1 MSITEYA
8 IKNNRV
14 TLVALFIIFISAIL
28 IYFKMP
34 RAEDPG
40 FIVRTAVVST
50 YMPGAS
56 PYRME
61 QLITD
66 KIEKAI
72 QEMPEVDS
80 IDSESRT
87 GVSVVSVNIKPEY
100 VEMTPIWDELRRK
113 VEEVAPFLPQ
123 GATFPEVDDDL
134 GDVFGIILSIT
145 GEGFNYAD
153 IEDIA
158 DSVRDEILRLEDVAK
173 VEIKGAQEQR
183 IFVEF
188 HHARLAEM
196 GLSPQQLIQT
206 LSSRNIIDPGGS
218 VTTGDER
225 IVLEPTGNYESIED
239 LKQTII
245 KSPISDE
252 LLYLGDITHIFRG
265 YIDPPAVKMRTNNG
279 ASLAL
284 AVSMRKGGN
293 ITRLGEQINTLI
305 PRFEEAYPLGVE
317 FDWVAF
323 QPELVSKTVN
333 DFVVN
338 LLQAIAVVTLVMLVS
353 LGLRTGIVVASLIP
367 GAILMSI
374 MLMGYLDIGLDQ
386 VSLAALIIA
395 LGMLVD
401 NAIVMVESI
410 LVDMRS
416 GKKAVQAAIDSA
428 AELRVPLLTSSL
440 TTIAAFLPI
449 YLAESE
455 TGEYTAPLFKVV
467 AITLLSSWFLALTM
481 IPLFSSY
488 IIRVKQSGTGASGET
503 VFASPFYTKYR
514 NFLGTLLRRPYFFTL
529 ILSGLFVLVMMM
541 SAWVPKLFFPPSD
554 RPQFAMELEFPLGTD
569 ITKTEAMIKQ
579 TEAFMQETLVVKNK
593 GDEGVV
599 NWGAFIGEG
608 PPLYYLGATYKTTS
622 PEFSYIIT
630 NTTSDAVI
638 QSTIERLERFFWDE
652 FPDLKATLKRLD
664 YGPPVD
670 YPIAIRIMGRAEDK
684 VFDIVNALKR
694 ELSNVAGTK
703 NISDDWG
710 LETKKLLVRVS
721 QPRARRAGLT
731 SEDIATSLQAG
742 LEGIEL
748 TQFREG
754 DEIIPVILRSVA
766 ADRDDIDKLESLSVF
781 AQTTGRSVPLKQV
794 ADVNTTLTWE
804 PAKILRR
811 DRLKTV
817 TVTSELQQKVTAND
831 VITKVLPWLEAE
843 SKKWPP
849 GYRFELGGEA
859 EESAKANDSI
869 VAKLPIAGFIILFLL
884 VMQFNSIRKPIII
897 LVTIPLGLM
906 GVILGLLATNSYMGF
921 MTFLGIISL
930 AGIVINNAIVLLDRI
945 QHEIT
950 ELGRSPQDAIIEAA
964 QRRLRPIL
972 LTTATT
978 VGGLIPLWV
987 SGGAM
992 WEPMAIA
999 IIFGLLFAT
1008 LLTLGFVPMF
1018 YALLYRVS
1026 FKNYEYTLL
1035 DREKI

>member
-14 TLVALFIIFISAIL
+14 TLVALFIIFTSAIL

-66 KIEKAI
+66 KVEKAI
-72 QEMPEVDS
+72 QEMPEVDF

-87 GVSVVSVNIKPEY
+87 SVSVVSVNVKPEY
-100 VEMTPIWDELRRK
+100 TDMTPIWDELRRK
-113 VEEVAPFLPQ
+113 VEEVAPILPQ

-134 GDVFGIILSIT
+134 GDVFGVILSIV

-173 VEIKGAQEQR
+173 VDIKGAQEQR

-188 HHARLAEM
+188 QHARLAEM

-245 KSPISDE
+245 KSPASDE
-252 LLYLGDITHIFRG
+252 LLYLGDITNIFRG
-265 YIDPPAVKMRTNNG
+265 YIDPPSVKMRANNEP
-279 ASLAL
+279 SLAL
-284 AVSMRKGGN
+284 AVSMRDGGN
-293 ITRLGEQINTLI
+293 ITRLGEQINALI
-305 PRFEEAYPLGVE
+305 PRLKQAYPIGVE
-317 FDWVAF
+317 FDWIAF
-323 QPELVSKTVN
+323 QPDIVSKTVN

-338 LLQAIAVVTLVMLVS
+338 LLQAIAVVSIVMLIS

-374 MLMGYLDIGLDQ
+374 MFMGYFDIGLDQ

-416 GKKAVQAAIDSA
+416 GKKAIKAAIDSA
-428 AELRVPLLTSSL
+428 AELRIPLLTSSL

-488 IIRVKQSGTGASGET
+488 VIRVKKSVGDIADGEIYST
-503 VFASPFYTKYR
+503 PFYIRYR
-514 NFLGTLLRRPYFFTL
+514 KFLTILLKRPMFFIAVL
-529 ILSGLFVLVMMM
+529 GGLFVLTMML
-541 SAWVPKLFFPPSD
+541 SALVPQLFFPPSD

-569 ITKTEAMIKQ
+569 ISKSEAMIKRV
-579 TEAFMQETLVVKNK
+579 EAFIEQELVVN
-593 GDEGVV
+593 DERKEGIS

-622 PEFSYIIT
+622 PEFTYVIA
-630 NTTSDAVI
+630 NTTSDTVI
-638 QSTIERLERFFWDE
+638 QAMIERLEGFFWTE

-664 YGPPVD
+664 FGPPVD
-670 YPIAIRIMGRAEDK
+670 YPIAVRIMGREEDK
-684 VFDIVNALKR
+684 VFDIVGDLKKQ
-694 ELSNVAGTK
+694 LSNISGTK

-766 ADRDDIDKLESLSVF
+766 AERDDIDKLETLNVF
-781 AQTTGRSVPLKQV
+781 AQSTGRSVPLKQV
-794 ADVNTTLTWE
+794 ADVNTALTWE

-817 TVTSELQQKVTAND
+817 TVTSELQDSVTANE
-831 VITKVLPWLEAE
+831 VVTQALPWLESE
-843 SKKWPP
+843 SQSWPP
-849 GYRFELGGEA
+849 GYRFEVGGEA
-859 EESAKANDSI
+859 EESAKANESI

-884 VMQFNSIRKPIII
+884 VMQFNSVRKPLII

-906 GVILGLLATNSYMGF
+906 GVIVGLFITNSYMGF

-945 QHEIT
+945 QLEMT
-950 ELGRSPQDAIIEAA
+950 EFGRSPQDAIIEAA

-978 VGGLIPLWV
+978 IGGLIPLWV

-1008 LLTLGFVPMF
+1008 VLTLGFVPMF

-1026 FKNYEYTLL
+1026 FKDYESLSS
-1035 DREKI
+1035 

>member
-14 TLVALFIIFISAIL
+14 TLVALFIIFTSAIL

-66 KIEKAI
+66 KVEKAI
-72 QEMPEVDS
+72 QEMPEVDF

-87 GVSVVSVNIKPEY
+87 GVSVVSVNVKPEY
-100 VEMTPIWDELRRK
+100 TDMTPIWDELRRK
-113 VEEVAPFLPQ
+113 VEEVAPILPQ

-134 GDVFGIILSIT
+134 GDVFGVILSVV

-173 VEIKGAQEQR
+173 VDIKGAQEQR

-188 HHARLAEM
+188 QHARLAEM

-245 KSPISDE
+245 KSPASDE
-252 LLYLGDITHIFRG
+252 LLYLGDITNIFRG
-265 YIDPPAVKMRTNNG
+265 YIDPPSVKMRANNEP
-279 ASLAL
+279 SLAL
-284 AVSMRKGGN
+284 AVSMRDGGN
-293 ITRLGEQINTLI
+293 ITRLGEQINALI
-305 PRFEEAYPLGVE
+305 PRLKQAYPIGVE
-317 FDWVAF
+317 FDWIAF
-323 QPELVSKTVN
+323 QPDIVSKTVN

-338 LLQAIAVVTLVMLVS
+338 LLQAIAVVSIVMLIS

-374 MLMGYLDIGLDQ
+374 MFMGYFDIGLDQ

-416 GKKAVQAAIDSA
+416 GKKAIKAAIDSA
-428 AELRVPLLTSSL
+428 AELRIPLLTSSL

-488 IIRVKQSGTGASGET
+488 VIRVKKSAGDIADGELYST
-503 VFASPFYTKYR
+503 PFYIRYR
-514 NFLGTLLRRPYFFTL
+514 KFLTTLLKRPMFFIAVL
-529 ILSGLFVLVMMM
+529 GGLFVLTMML
-541 SAWVPKLFFPPSD
+541 SALVPQLFFPPSD

-569 ITKTEAMIKQ
+569 ISKSEAMIKRV
-579 TEAFMQETLVVKNK
+579 EAFIEQELVVN
-593 GDEGVV
+593 DERKEGIS

-622 PEFSYIIT
+622 PEFSYVIA

-638 QSTIERLERFFWDE
+638 QAMIERLEGFFWTE

-664 YGPPVD
+664 FGPPVD
-670 YPIAIRIMGRAEDK
+670 YPIAVRIMGREEDK
-684 VFDIVNALKR
+684 VFDIVGDLKKQ
-694 ELSNVAGTK
+694 LANISGTK

-766 ADRDDIDKLESLSVF
+766 AERDDIDKLETLNVF
-781 AQTTGRSVPLKQV
+781 AQSTGRSVPLKQV
-794 ADVNTTLTWE
+794 ADVNTALTWE

-817 TVTSELQQKVTAND
+817 TVTSELQDSVTANE
-831 VITKVLPWLEAE
+831 VVTQVLPWLESE
-843 SKKWPP
+843 SQSWPP
-849 GYRFELGGEA
+849 GYRFEVGGEA
-859 EESAKANDSI
+859 EESAKANESI

-884 VMQFNSIRKPIII
+884 VMQFNSVRKPLII

-906 GVILGLLATNSYMGF
+906 GVIVGLFITNSYMGF

-945 QHEIT
+945 QLEMT
-950 ELGRSPQDAIIEAA
+950 EFGRSPQDAIIEAA

-1008 LLTLGFVPMF
+1008 VLTLGFVPMF

-1026 FKNYEYTLL
+1026 FKDYESLSS
-1035 DREKI
+1035 